1 MSIDEGDKYNQMKR
15 YPVNN
20 TKYFKYPE
28 TSKTF
33 IELLHRNYWEKL
45 KT

>member
-1 MSIDEGDKYNQMKR
+1 MSTDEVDKNNQMKR

-28 TSKTF
+28 TSKK
-33 IELLHRNYWEKL
+33 IIQPLHRNH
-45 KT
+45 